1 MVYDMA
7 NMFKHGGNLDFGG
20 SWNNFFGKIT
30 DGIGDFFSSIFFKD
44 DAKQNQQD
52 INNAYSYAAM
62 EYANELEQS
71 NAEHAN
77 QIAQGNAD
85 IAYERQKEL
94 QQMVM
99 DYNAAEAEKARAYDE
114 KMSSTAYQRAVAD
127 MKAAGINPILAFSN
141 GGASYSGGSAASVGV
156 STASQAQGFMAS
168 THEQDIDQSSA
179 TELKKVKMQILGQL
193 LSTSINSA
201 SRVQSSIINAIKPL
215 GE

>member
-7 NMFKHGGNLDFGG
+7 DIFKPGGNLDFGG

-30 DGIGDFFSSIFFKD
+30 DGIGDLFSSIFFKD

-52 INNAYSYAAM
+52 INNAYSFAAM
-62 EYANELEQS
+62 DYANQIDQS
-71 NAEHAN
+71 NADKAN
-77 QIAQGNAD
+77 KVAD
-85 IAYERQKEL
+85 EKAALAYERQKEL

-99 DYNAAEAEKARAYDE
+99 DFNSSEAEKARAYDE

-156 STASQAQGFMAS
+156 STASQAQGYMAS
-168 THEQDIDQSSA
+168 THEQDIDQTSA